1 MWAVCKANP
10 VDVAMG
16 PGSLCK
22 GQSSLGSNNSLIA
35 ENNCISP
42 EFKAY
47 QKYKLILQYIYLE
60 WETIFPLRT
69 VDLQNNSFNL
79 LNSLKSRIKSI
90 KTTIALV
97 SWTIELSE
105 SLLMPSFTLQE
116 NSFYECRKKGS
127 NWLASTSGP
136 LVSQ

>member
-10 VDVAMG
+10 ADVAMG

-79 LNSLKSRIKSI
+79 LNSLKARIKSI
-90 KTTIALV
+90 KTTIVLI

-116 NSFYECRKKGS
+116 NSLYECRKKGS